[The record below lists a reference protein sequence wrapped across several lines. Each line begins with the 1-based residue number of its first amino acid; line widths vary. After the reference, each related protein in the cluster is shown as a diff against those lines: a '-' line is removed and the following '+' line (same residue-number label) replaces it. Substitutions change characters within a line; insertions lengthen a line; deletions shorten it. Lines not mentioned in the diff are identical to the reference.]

1 MNMLIAKNPKQL
13 DIGLRLL
20 YAEKVKFQ
28 VQVDENEYRKIY
40 YSIHIDRTLSEDAT
54 KLLMEKYRILIS

>member
-13 DIGLRLL
+13 VIGLRLL

-28 VQVDENEYRKIY
+28 VQVDENEYGKIY

>member
-28 VQVDENEYRKIY
+28 VQVDENEYGRIY
-40 YSIHIDRTLSEDAT
+40 YSIHIDRTLSENDT